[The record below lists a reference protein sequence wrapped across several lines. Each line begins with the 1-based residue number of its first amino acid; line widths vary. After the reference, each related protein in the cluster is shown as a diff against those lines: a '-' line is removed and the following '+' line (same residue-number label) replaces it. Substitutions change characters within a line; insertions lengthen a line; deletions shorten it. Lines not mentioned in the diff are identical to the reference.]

1 MTNLFSVLCILIE
14 ILSREGWR
22 LNNFEFGIFIGRFPS
37 DDAAS
42 LAAKGLKPQPTSSH
56 FYRLLFSEHG
66 IALRPYCL
74 GPARLPAK
82 HTGSG
87 SFYGQLF
94 R

>member
-1 MTNLFSVLCILIE
+1 MTNLFSILCILIQV
-14 ILSREGWR
+14 LSRAQAKGAQR

-42 LAAKGLKPQPTSSH
+42 LAVKGLKPQPTSGH

-74 GPARLPAK
+74 GPTRLPTK
-82 HTGSG
+82 HTGPG
-87 SFYGQLF
+87 T